1 MCPSVF
7 ILFSISFHFCSYLTC
22 DDNLLWQKDVDISK
36 SHNLTKELR
45 SPLGVKAMK
54 VAEP

>member
-7 ILFSISFHFCSYLTC
+7 ILFSISFHFRSYLTC